1 MIEMVM
7 LVALGFLIGCLV
19 ALIFARPF
27 WRRTVAMTRHR
38 VETTLPTTLSE
49 MQADKD
55 LLRAEFALKVQR
67 LETIAEKAREKE
79 VRQLIQANKRRAAVS
94 VLEREV
100 AAQKRRA
107 QELENANL
115 VLSETIDRRLPDL
128 EAQMQRTN
136 ADMAANDAELEAFK
150 LDYAAQTAAL
160 SAAREETRRRAEE
173 LERLRLAMKAASD
186 PKNADDPRR
195 LNAELSRLR
204 EELHRRKQIEAQ
216 ETADLMAE
224 IQRLADQI
232 MDGSARPQMAEVTTL
247 PRPPLDVVEPRQAEP
262 AETAEVEPQD
272 PRSSRIRAL
281 RRIGGGFSRR
291 GSLAERL
298 GTVDGD

>member
-27 WRRTVAMTRHR
+27 WRRTVVMTRHK

-79 VRQLIQANKRRAAVS
+79 ARQLIQANKRRATVS
-94 VLEREV
+94 TLEREV
-100 AAQKRRA
+100 AALKRRL
-107 QELENANL
+107 QELENANF
-115 VLSETIDRRLPDL
+115 VLSETVDRRLPDL
-128 EAQMQRTN
+128 EAQMQRNN
-136 ADMAANDAELEAFK
+136 ADMAANDAELEGFK
-150 LDYAAQTAAL
+150 RDYATQTAAL

-173 LERLRLAMKAASD
+173 LERLRLAMTAD
-186 PKNADDPRR
+186 PRNADDPRR

-204 EELHRRKQIEAQ
+204 EELQRRKQIEAQ

-232 MDGSARPQMAEVTTL
+232 MEGPARPHLAEVTQL
-247 PRPPLDVVEPRQAEP
+247 PRPPLDVVEPTSTESEAEKP
-262 AETAEVEPQD
+262 SSP
-272 PRSSRIRAL
+272 SSRIRAL
-281 RRIGGGFSRR
+281 RRIGQGGGRR
-291 GSLAERL
+291 GSLTERL
-298 GTVDGD
+298 GTIDGD

>member
-1 MIEMVM
+1 MIEMIM
-7 LVALGFLIGCLV
+7 LIALGFLIGCLV

-27 WRRTVAMTRHR
+27 WRRTVAMTKHK

-79 VRQLIQANKRRAAVS
+79 VRQLIQANKRRATVS
-94 VLEREV
+94 VLEHEV
-100 AAQKRRA
+100 AALKRRL
-107 QELENANL
+107 QELENANF
-115 VLSETIDRRLPDL
+115 VLSETVDRRLPDL
-128 EAQMQRTN
+128 EAQMQRNN
-136 ADMAANDAELEAFK
+136 ADMAANDAELEGFK
-150 LDYAAQTAAL
+150 SDYATQTAVL
-160 SAAREETRRRAEE
+160 SAAREETRRRTEE
-173 LERLRLAMKAASD
+173 LERLRLAMTAD
-186 PKNADDPRR
+186 PRNADDPRR

-204 EELHRRKQIEAQ
+204 GELQRRKQIEAL

-232 MDGSARPQMAEVTTL
+232 MEAPARPHLAEVTHL
-247 PRPPLDVVEPRQAEP
+247 PRPPLDVVEPEP
-262 AETAEVEPQD
+262 AESEAEKPSS
-272 PRSSRIRAL
+272 PSSRIRAL
-281 RRIGGGFSRR
+281 RRIGQGGGRR
-291 GSLAERL
+291 GSLTERL